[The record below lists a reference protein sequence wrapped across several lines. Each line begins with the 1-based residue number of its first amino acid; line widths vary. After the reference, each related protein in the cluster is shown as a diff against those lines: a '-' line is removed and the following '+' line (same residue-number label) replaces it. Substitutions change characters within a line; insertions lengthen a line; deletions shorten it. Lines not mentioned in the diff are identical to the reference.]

1 MPAPLGA
8 GNYISLLKGVAT
20 LKRLG
25 NAALVYEDNLHK
37 LEWDTKHHINLF
49 ADSTNPKPT
58 PLEKHLVV
66 KKYRG
71 KNYRKSLTI

>member
-37 LEWDTKHHINLF
+37 LE
-49 ADSTNPKPT
+49 
-58 PLEKHLVV
+58 
-66 KKYRG
+66 
-71 KNYRKSLTI
+71 